1 MSVDGFF
8 AANHLVFCRVAQEL
22 TQSIARLNVV
32 RDSQLNQGDPAVQM
46 ERTLDN
52 QLNALSDVNRKCQN
66 MELQIEA
73 LGIRI

>member
-1 MSVDGFF
+1 MVATCPF
-8 AANHLVFCRVAQEL
+8 LCRVAQEL
-22 TQSIARLNVV
+22 TQSISRLNIV

-52 QLNALSDVNRKCQN
+52 QLNALSDINRKCQN
-66 MELQIEA
+66 MEQQIEA